1 MSVELQKQLI
11 EQSKMIATLTETV
24 SRFVTFS
31 IENNPNLLAKN
42 SEKCYNK
49 STQNEGG
56 SSVFDTSVR
65 TVFANKISSSQNN
78 RRLKG
83 QFAENSKELNKEEK
97 EFMRTQKNVRLRKD
111 GRFEWQKMIAG
122 VCHREID
129 KDYRVLKRK
138 IAERERELK
147 NILKHTRFVNRLRK
161 QYPIL
166 FDLCKKSAK
175 ANLKCAD
182 KVMGTIDKHLS
193 KLDKPIDEYTKI
205 DILTFLKELPIQPDR
220 MFHVLKKTFADAL
233 EEGII
238 ERNPI
243 STLKCPAFEKVKG
256 RWFDIEEQKTIHAK
270 KHESKMADEIDFYLM
285 TGCRANEAPN
295 CEPDFDNCRIWVNRQ
310 KSDGT
315 SGFVKISQT
324 YCDELK
330 TKWHTM
336 FKKGTGTNYA
346 IRFREFLIKIG
357 LKFDDTSLHSLRHTF
372 CSNLFYLGANDKFR
386 QHAMGHKDSRMTSDR
401 YTTYDPNITKK
412 EIIEI
417 YGNLYPNFNDS
428 F

>member
-1 MSVELQKQLI
+1 MSAELKQQLI

-24 SRFVTFS
+24 SKFVTFS
-31 IENNPNLLAKN
+31 IENRPINNPFSLDKN
-42 SEKCYNK
+42 SEKCYTNL
-49 STQNEGG
+49 TQNKGG
-56 SSVFDTSVR
+56 SC
-65 TVFANKISSSQNN
+65 K
-78 RRLKG
+78 KG
-83 QFAENSKELNKEEK
+83 QFAENSKELNEEEK

-122 VCHREID
+122 IWYREID

-138 IAERERELK
+138 IAERTRELK
-147 NILKHTRFVNRLRK
+147 TILKNTYLVKRLKREC
-161 QYPIL
+161 PIL
-166 FDLCKKSAK
+166 FDLCVSSTR
-175 ANLKCAD
+175 ANRKDFEKLRG
-182 KVMGTIDKHLS
+182 MMDKHLS
-193 KLDKPIDEYTKI
+193 KLNKPIDEYTKS
-205 DILTFLKELPIQPDR
+205 DILIFLRELPIQPVHA
-220 MFHVLKKTFADAL
+220 FQILKITFAEAT
-233 EEGII
+233 EEGILD
-238 ERNPI
+238 RNPI
-243 STLKCPAFEKVKG
+243 LTLKCPAFEKVKG
-256 RWFDIEEQKTIHAK
+256 RWFNIEEQKIIHAR
-270 KHESKMADEIDFYLM
+270 KHETKIADEIDFYLM

-295 CEPDFDNCRIWVNRQ
+295 CEPDFDNCRVWVNRQ

-346 IRFREFLIKIG
+346 VRFREFLIKIG

-401 YTTYDPNITKK
+401 YTTYDPNITIK
-412 EIIEI
+412 EIIDI
-417 YGNLYPNFNDS
+417 YGNLYPDFSN
-428 F
+428 